1 MAIRRNGARPA
12 SNFTIVSNDF
22 ARDGRLSFKARGV
35 GLYILTHAEA
45 FVLSVASIARANACG
60 ESLVKA
66 ALKELEDTGYLLRE
80 RQRDGAG
87 RLAEMDYLMSD
98 APQAPEG
105 APPAEKP
112 AVDFPP
118 VDKPL
123 VENRGTKKNTSKN
136 TNPKKTK
143 PSGGGTADAAPAPG
157 LFEVETEQGTQDG
170 GALTTTPSAAGVVA
184 AYVDAYREVHRGASP
199 LQADV
204 RKVAGQAKRILADPA
219 VAPEMLLVAAQ
230 EMGRTAFTD
239 LGGQYR
245 RVTSRPAA
253 GSTFSPSGD
262 LRRGVTMVASTP
274 DYQPD
279 DVWAKLAAQ
288 QGEVNAR
295 MDAVRSQFATG
306 NHLEV

>member
-1 MAIRRNGARPA
+1 VAIRRNGARPA

-66 ALKELEDTGYLLRE
+66 ALKELEDAGYLLRE

-123 VENRGTKKNTSKN
+123 VEKRGTKKNTSKKI
-136 TNPKKTK
+136 NPKKIN
-143 PSGGGTADAAPAPG
+143 PSGGATAEAASAPG
-157 LFEVETEQGTQDG
+157 LFEVEPEPTDEPLVNDAVHP
-170 GALTTTPSAAGVVA
+170 GAVVA
-184 AYVDAYREVHRGASP
+184 AYVDSYRTAHQGETP
-199 LQADV
+199 LGMDL
-204 RKVAGQAKRILADPA
+204 RKVGATAKRMLADPN
-219 VAPEMLLVAAQ
+219 VNPSLLTVAAT

-239 LGGQYR
+239 LAGQYR
-245 RVTSRPAA
+245 RVTARPTS
-253 GSTFSPSGD
+253 GTFSPSGD

-279 DVWAKLAAQ
+279 DVWAQLAAQ
-288 QGEVNAR
+288 QDQVNAR
-295 MDAVRSQFATG
+295 MDAALNQFTPNAD
-306 NHLEV
+306 LEV